1 MLWRPVSVNH
11 SEGDWTHLILLQY
24 FRSLNDLSQV
34 STKALDYEQPKI
46 VDDLSNLRAEK
57 KKSSITNETQRAEK
71 ERDGKHHLGPKGRV
85 LGTSRQG
92 HLH

>member
-1 MLWRPVSVNH
+1 VSVNQ
-11 SEGDWTHLILLQY
+11 SEGDWTHLVLLQY